1 MARERGLLDL
11 ARDCNRW
18 ANRANEAGS
27 EAKALVTRAIVRYL
41 AYHTPVDTSQAL
53 SNWQVSF
60 NGPYAPIISG
70 GHYKGYA
77 GSTQSASAE
86 ETIRRAD
93 AVLQNKIPGAVI
105 FIANMLPYI
114 RKLEEGS
121 SLQARTGFVQQ
132 SLLAGRI
139 ALRGYKF
146 RV

>member
-1 MARERGLLDL
+1 MAERGLLHL
-11 ARDCNRW
+11 ARDMTRL
-18 ANRANEAGS
+18 AKKVDRAGS
-27 EAKALVTRAIVRYL
+27 DAAVVVGKAIVKYL

-60 NGPYAPIISG
+60 NGPYAPLIKG
-70 GHYKGYA
+70 GHFTGSA
-77 GSTQSASAE
+77 GSTQAASAE

-93 AVLQNKIPGAVI
+93 VIFKNKIPGAQV
-105 FIANMLPYI
+105 FISNMLPYI
-114 RKLEEGS
+114 RRLEDGS

-146 RV
+146 KG